1 MGATIIKRNFFC
13 RRVSIVGAVAISLA
27 DLMRSAPAV
36 TGTPAWGTNSDGSK
50 SADSTIADGASLI
63 PVTEELY
70 VGYDAQVAAV
80 DAAATYK
87 GVPATAGQIFS
98 INDFVEGPVD
108 ASNVFLY
115 SVNTQDVDII
125 FTGI

>member
-1 MGATIIKRNFFC
+1 MPTIIKRNFFC
-13 RRVSIVGAVAISLA
+13 RRVSITGGAAISLG

-50 SADSTIADGASLI
+50 SADALIADGASMI

-70 VGYDAQVAAV
+70 VGYDAQVANA

-87 GVPATAGQIFS
+87 GVPTVAGQPFS

-108 ASNVFLY
+108 ASNIFLF
-115 SVNTQDVDII
+115 SVNTQDLDII